1 MLLKYNL
8 PIILRQL
15 LVHNTVTQYVY
26 KLKMIN
32 TQHAKFWR
40 NLTKQTLYEITQIYS
55 SLLFITGS
63 SLLFAPSFGD
73 AHVWQRSTVWSYLGV
88 LQVLH
93 DLASDNVFGLIF
105 HHSCLCLTPLTTS
118 RSSIPISLLTLNSKP
133 SKPFPYPHHPVHA
146 CVLEVPIFQQHLT
159 AGLGNLPGMLFAWI
173 LRFPILTVP
182 SYPSHHSFHRSA
194 SAIKPLT
201 VGMAWTSEL
210 SLFSLLKVKVAQSC
224 LTLCDP
230 MDCGPPDSSVH
241 GVLQARILEWVAIPF
256 SKKSVL
262 TQGLNR
268 SPLHCRQILYNLG
281 HQGSLFSLLVQ
292 Y

>member
-73 AHVWQRSTVWSYLGV
+73 AHFWQRSTVWSYLGV

-133 SKPFPYPHHPVHA
+133 GKPFPYPHHPVHA

-194 SAIKPLT
+194 SAIQPLN

-210 SLFSLLKVKVAQSC
+210 SLFSLLKWKSLSRVLLFVTPWTVALQ
-224 LTLCDP
+224 T
-230 MDCGPPDSSVH
+230 PPSMEFSRQEYWS
-241 GVLQARILEWVAIPF
+241 GLLLPF
-256 SKKSVL
+256 PRNQFQPRDWTEVPCIAGRFF
-262 TQGLNR
+262 TIWATR
-268 SPLHCRQILYNLG
+268 EA
-281 HQGSLFSLLVQ
+281 FSLL
-292 Y
+292 